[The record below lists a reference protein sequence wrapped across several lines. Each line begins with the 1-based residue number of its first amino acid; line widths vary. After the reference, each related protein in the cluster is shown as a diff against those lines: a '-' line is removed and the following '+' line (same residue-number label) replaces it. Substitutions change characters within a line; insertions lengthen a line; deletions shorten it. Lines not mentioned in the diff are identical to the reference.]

1 MHFGHPR
8 VDRIGEAGGRFQCI
22 GQEMLIKSSLAN
34 FCHQQKYR
42 QSPNFNCQT
51 INFLINEDL
60 LNVVSS
66 PEKARKATDNV
77 CVNLNLFTA
86 LYCFFPLIF
95 TRHFGGFCCG
105 KKQIDVR

>member
-8 VDRIGEAGGRFQCI
+8 VNRNGEAGGRFQCI
-22 GQEMLIKSSLAN
+22 GQDMLIKSSLAN

-42 QSPNFNCQT
+42 QSPNFNSQT
-51 INFLINEDL
+51 VNFLTNEDL
-60 LNVVSS
+60 LSVVST
-66 PEKARKATDNV
+66 PQKARKATDNV

-95 TRHFGGFCCG
+95 TWHFAGFCCG
-105 KKQIDVR
+105 KKQIGVR